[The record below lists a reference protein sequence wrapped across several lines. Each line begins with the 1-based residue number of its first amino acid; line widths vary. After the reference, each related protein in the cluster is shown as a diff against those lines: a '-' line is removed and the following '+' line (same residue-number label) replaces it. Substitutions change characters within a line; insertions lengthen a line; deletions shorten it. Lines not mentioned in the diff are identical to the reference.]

1 MKYFIALFILL
12 FSITTQAQIT
22 NPTGSNERFIEVKV
36 TDTILVNP
44 DAITLKISIGAKES
58 KSLWSDDE
66 DENSEEETRKKA
78 NDDIQKKKQIE
89 DILKKNNLTY
99 KFHEKSDSKD
109 IFSKDLGLYDNAYEV
124 ELKSEAQVEKLK
136 KELSNIKDVTTMVT
150 GSKLNDKEKY
160 ELQLIDK
167 VMKKAE
173 REATAIAKAMNVTL
187 DKPLNVSNQSADDI
201 YSSMFNNPE
210 SMGGMGSLFSMM
222 GNMFKGATQQNVQV
236 AITKK
241 LVVRFAIK

>member
-1 MKYFIALFILL
+1 L
-12 FSITTQAQIT
+12 FSITTQAQIS

-66 DENSEEETRKKA
+66 EENNEEETRKKA

-124 ELKSEAQVEKLK
+124 ELTSEAQVEKLK

-187 DKPLNVSNQSADDI
+187 DKPLNVSNQSTDDI